1 MIVVTSH
8 TGCVSRN
15 DFSNFDT
22 SNVTKSHPTWDV

>member
-1 MIVVTSH
+1 M
-8 TGCVSRN
+8 SRN